1 VPSAVEVKIP
11 GETTVTAKIPVNA
24 VANGKVLL
32 RTWIET
38 FSGVKIGRA
47 VVLSMNVNADIEL
60 AMLIGFGSAVAVL
73 LGFGTYRTVR
83 RNRKKLAADPN
94 VSVKQ

>member
-1 VPSAVEVKIP
+1 
-11 GETTVTAKIPVNA
+11 
-24 VANGKVLL
+24 
-32 RTWIET
+32 
-38 FSGVKIGRA
+38 
-47 VVLSMNVNADIEL
+47 MNVNADIEL

-83 RNRKKLAADPN
+83 RNRKKLAADAN

>member
-1 VPSAVEVKIP
+1 MCIRDS
-11 GETTVTAKIPVNA
+11 
-24 VANGKVLL
+24 
-32 RTWIET
+32 
-38 FSGVKIGRA
+38 
-47 VVLSMNVNADIEL
+47 IEL

-83 RNRKKLAADPN
+83 RNRKKLAADAN